1 MGWAAAALADL
12 VIVTSDNP
20 RNENPEQI
28 IKDITDAMDEA
39 IGQGAAG
46 RYQIEPDRR
55 KAILKA
61 VTEGGKHDM
70 ILIAGKGHETS
81 QLVIG
86 EKIYF
91 DDRQAVLDA
100 VKLTG
105 NQGSNKKLG
114 EEQI

>member
-1 MGWAAAALADL
+1 
-12 VIVTSDNP
+12 
-20 RNENPEQI
+20 
-28 IKDITDAMDEA
+28 
-39 IGQGAAG
+39 
-46 RYQIEPDRR
+46 
-55 KAILKA
+55 
-61 VTEGGKHDM
+61 M

-81 QLVIG
+81 QLVNG